1 MARVLPLVIITLADA
16 RTGAKARY
24 AFIRSPVHLG
34 RREDNDVALD
44 DPFVSARHGLL
55 QFDEREVRYTD
66 LGSCNG
72 SVLDGQRLPG
82 HAQARLGPGAVLCIG
97 SFILTFS
104 RGPPEPA
111 AAGVRGE
118 ESVRPGKITA
128 LMAQLARTPTVG
140 AAEAWAGSLR
150 PGLVI
155 GRFELQ
161 REVGRGGFGIVFEAR
176 DRQLGRSVALK
187 AVRPRAGV
195 PVAVRDA
202 WLQREAEAAAQLNH
216 PNIVSLFDVGTW
228 EGGLY
233 LILELLR
240 GESLDLRLARGPL
253 SQVEALRVAVN
264 VARGL
269 AHAHAAGVVHRDLKP
284 SNVFLTDDGWA
295 KVLDF
300 GLAQVLGGNQQLGG
314 GTPRYMAPEQRRGAA
329 QDSRTDVHAAA
340 LVLVEMLT
348 GGLPEARPDGFGPL
362 PALEFACLPGG
373 LTPLLARALAADPSE
388 RPADGAEWL
397 DGLLT
402 VSRARPDALLD

>member
-1 MARVLPLVIITLADA
+1 VLPLVISLEDTRAG
-16 RTGAKARY
+16 TTARY

-72 SVLDGQRLPG
+72 SVLDGRRLAS
-82 HAQARLGPGAVLCIG
+82 HAQARLGPGAVLRIG
-97 SFILTFS
+97 SLVLTFS
-104 RGPPEPA
+104 RGTPEPA
-111 AAGVRGE
+111 AVCVRGD

-128 LMAQLARTPTVG
+128 LMAQLARTPVVG

-202 WLQREAEAAAQLNH
+202 WLQREAEAVAQLNH

-233 LILELLR
+233 LIMELLR
-240 GESLDLRLARGPL
+240 GKSLDLPLARGPL
-253 SQVEALRVAVN
+253 SLAEALRVAVN

-300 GLAQVLGGNQQLGG
+300 GLAQVFGGSQQLGG

-329 QDSRTDVHAAA
+329 QDARTDVHAAA
-340 LVLVEMLT
+340 LVLVETLT
-348 GGLPEARPDGFGPL
+348 GRLPEAPPDGLGPPAAHELAGL
-362 PALEFACLPGG
+362 PSDLV
-373 LTPLLARALAADPSE
+373 PLLARALAADPS
-388 RPADGAEWL
+388 
-397 DGLLT
+397 
-402 VSRARPDALLD
+402 ARPVDGSAWLAELLAVVRAAKDDLLA

>member
-1 MARVLPLVIITLADA
+1 MLPLVISLEDTRAG
-16 RTGAKARY
+16 TTARY

-55 QFDEREVRYTD
+55 QFDECEVRYTD

-72 SVLDGQRLPG
+72 SVLDGRRLAS
-82 HAQARLGPGAVLCIG
+82 HAQARLGPGAVLRIG
-97 SFILTFS
+97 SLVLTFS
-104 RGPPEPA
+104 RGTPEPA
-111 AAGVRGE
+111 AVGVRGD

-128 LMAQLARTPTVG
+128 LMAQLARTPVVG

-202 WLQREAEAAAQLNH
+202 WLQREAEAVAQLNH

-228 EGGLY
+228 EGGPY
-233 LILELLR
+233 LIMELLR
-240 GESLDLRLARGPL
+240 GKSLDLPLARGPL
-253 SQVEALRVAVN
+253 PLAEALRVAVN

-300 GLAQVLGGNQQLGG
+300 GLAQVLWGDLQLSG
-314 GTPRYMAPEQRRGAA
+314 GTPRYMAPEQRSGAA
-329 QDSRTDVHAAA
+329 QDGRTDVYAAA
-340 LVLVEMLT
+340 LVLVETLT
-348 GGLPEARPDGFGPL
+348 GRLLEAP
-362 PALEFACLPGG
+362 PGG
-373 LTPLLARALAADPSE
+373 LGAPPAPELAGLPSDLVPLLARALAADPSA
-388 RPADGAEWL
+388 RPADGSAWLAE
-397 DGLLT
+397 LLA
-402 VSRARPDALLD
+402 VMRAAKDDVLA